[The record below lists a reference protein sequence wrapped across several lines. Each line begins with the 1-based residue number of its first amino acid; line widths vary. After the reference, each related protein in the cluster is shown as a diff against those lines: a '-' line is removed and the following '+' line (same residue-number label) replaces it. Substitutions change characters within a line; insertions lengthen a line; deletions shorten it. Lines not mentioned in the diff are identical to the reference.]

1 MPEISAVIITFNE
14 ERYIGR
20 CISSLEGIADEII
33 VVDSFSTDGTREICL
48 KYNVKFSQHRFE
60 GYVEQKNYAM
70 SVAANKWILSLD
82 ADEALSDESR
92 RSILEIK
99 DNLNHEGYIF
109 NRLNNYCGKWI
120 RYSRWYP
127 DRHMRLFDRT
137 KGRWTGL
144 NPHDSF
150 RLDKGNRSLRLK
162 GDIHHIFYESI
173 EEHVEKTNRFSTISA
188 DAYFRAGRKA
198 GPLTAHFHMAWS
210 FFRSFILNAGFLDGY
225 YGYMGCMISAMGTFL
240 KYSKLRNLQYQAKRS
255 MKK

>member
-20 CISSLEGIADEII
+20 CISSLEGIADEVI

-48 KYNVKFSQHRFE
+48 NHNVKFSQHRFE

-99 DNLNHEGYIF
+99 DNLNHDGYIF

-150 RLDKGNRSLRLK
+150 RLDKGCRSFRLK
-162 GDIHHIFYESI
+162 GDIHHILYESI
-173 EEHVEKTNRFSTISA
+173 EEHVEKINRFSTISA
-188 DAYFRAGRKA
+188 DAYFRAGRRA

-225 YGYMGCMISAMGTFL
+225 YGYMGCMISATGTFL
-240 KYSKLRNLQYQAKRS
+240 KYSKLRNLQYQAKHS